1 MASHLSIEKNGLLPW
16 KTHDLLASWSWG
28 NKWQIKN
35 IKSPLPECFWPPIF
49 AGWQLIGV
57 GSCPKSRMAFDRVVL
72 KDHVKKPLNLQYHSA
87 YGNQTG
93 QVDDLPW
100 GAPIHIVTW
109 LEPSGLDRSRDNM
122 KNLCLHFH
130 KTYGQ

>member
-1 MASHLSIEKNGLLPW
+1 MPAI
-16 KTHDLLASWSWG
+16 
-28 NKWQIKN
+28 
-35 IKSPLPECFWPPIF
+35 C

-57 GSCPKSRMAFDRVVL
+57 GSCPKSSVAFDRVVL
-72 KDHVKKPLNLQYHSA
+72 KDHVTKPLNLQYYSA
-87 YGNQTG
+87 YCNQTG

-100 GAPIHIVTW
+100 GAPIDIVTW
-109 LEPSGLDRSRDNM
+109 LEPSGLDRWRDNM